1 MRVDT
6 PIGPMLPLDVAQV
19 EARKQ
24 FEIADVCCDMVT
36 DHINF
41 LSRSLTILKEL
52 EPKLQ
57 QAKAESQQRRKEFED
72 KFKGPPVSEPALTI
86 STADRQSLG
95 LPPLLRSGD
104 KPRHVVRNSAPAP
117 EVCISPLH
125 VCGASVSFVCHQCTD
140 DRLVNGVQRTKVFG
154 TELSALLKR
163 SPNSRSSIPPFVD
176 KAIAYL
182 EAKGTYLT
190 SCSIQIH
197 VVCLTPRVSYVS
209 CGQVSARRACSAYP
223 ETKRRW
229 KTSS

>member
-1 MRVDT
+1 MKNRYDKLRIQVEATNKQRVVEANLDQAFQHMTESTVYKLREVLTAIASLFSSDPMRAHT
-6 PIGPMLPLDVAQV
+6 PTGPILPLDVAQV

-117 EVCISPLH
+117 EV
-125 VCGASVSFVCHQCTD
+125 
-140 DRLVNGVQRTKVFG
+140 R
-154 TELSALLKR
+154 
-163 SPNSRSSIPPFVD
+163 IPPLRNVHD
-176 KAIAYL
+176 LCRVRCKRVPCA
-182 EAKGTYLT
+182 
-190 SCSIQIH
+190 
-197 VVCLTPRVSYVS
+197 VCCVPSVH
-209 CGQVSARRACSAYP
+209 
-223 ETKRRW
+223 
-229 KTSS
+229 

>member
-1 MRVDT
+1 
-6 PIGPMLPLDVAQV
+6 MLPLDVAQV

-117 EVCISPLH
+117 EVCISPLRVRTFCV
-125 VCGASVSFVCHQCTD
+125 VCGASVSCAVCQCTD

-176 KAIAYL
+176 KAISYL

-197 VVCLTPRVSYVS
+197 VCVLPLECRVCRVVRS
-209 CGQVSARRACSAYP
+209 
-223 ETKRRW
+223 W
-229 KTSS
+229 